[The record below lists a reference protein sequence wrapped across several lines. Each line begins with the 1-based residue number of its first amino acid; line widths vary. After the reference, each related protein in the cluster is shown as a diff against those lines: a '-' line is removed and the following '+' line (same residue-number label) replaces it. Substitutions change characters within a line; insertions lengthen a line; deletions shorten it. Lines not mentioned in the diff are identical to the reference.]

1 MIIQPFVFVFS
12 SFDNLLHYDYGKLL
26 LFHCNFPIFLC
37 RFQGGVYQNGKGK
50 IQKNV
55 DLLKNF
61 VYNCI
66 MDKFD
71 G

>member
-1 MIIQPFVFVFS
+1 MITVNYYYFIVICLYFYADF
-12 SFDNLLHYDYGKLL
+12 KW
-26 LFHCNFPIFLC
+26 
-37 RFQGGVYQNGKGK
+37 VYQNGKAK

-61 VYNCI
+61 VDNCI

>member
-1 MIIQPFVFVFS
+1 MQIS
-12 SFDNLLHYDYGKLL
+12 
-26 LFHCNFPIFLC
+26 
-37 RFQGGVYQNGKGK
+37 RGVYQNGKGK

>member
-1 MIIQPFVFVFS
+1 MITVNYYYFIV
-12 SFDNLLHYDYGKLL
+12 
-26 LFHCNFPIFLC
+26 IFLY
-37 RFQGGVYQNGKGK
+37 FYADFKGVYQNGKGK
-50 IQKNV
+50 IQKNI